1 MQEGDT
7 QVDGGGE
14 LQEVQVPT
22 QGLHPI
28 RQAVDVERFGA
39 WLKIENL
46 KFIIIIIFLFLNVF
60 LTPKA
65 L

>member
-1 MQEGDT
+1 MQKGDT

-28 RQAVDVERFGA
+28 RQAVDVERFGT
-39 WLKIENL
+39 WLKKNIRAPNF
-46 KFIIIIIFLFLNVF
+46 KLFL
-60 LTPKA
+60 KDCS
-65 L
+65 

>member
-1 MQEGDT
+1 MQKGDT

-39 WLKIENL
+39 WLKIENIRAPNF
-46 KFIIIIIFLFLNVF
+46 KLFL
-60 LTPKA
+60 KGCS
-65 L
+65 